1 MTSIVNEYSAQKVI
15 KIYIKYLTQ
24 FHLYILLLHVKK
36 EMRNKQFMQIVANS
50 VRNEKG
56 HGSSIQLNAMIHKR
70 Q

>member
-15 KIYIKYLTQ
+15 KIYIKYLT
-24 FHLYILLLHVKK
+24 LHVKK